1 MMAATADLEARK
13 EIIDQ
18 LGNDGGYGGSGG
30 QGGVTRSTG
39 GRGGGLGGNKG
50 IRINPHVA
58 NNGYRDQTLTGI
70 GSVGNPLLVVI
81 VQMVTLSHAH
91 TIIPNLNSGLVPVD
105 SSLVQTIFHVNSTI
119 IAEPILRLQLK
130 VKWLQKN
137 NK

>member
-70 GSVGNPLLVVI
+70 GGPR
-81 VQMVTLSHAH
+81 VTLC
-91 TIIPNLNSGLVPVD
+91 
-105 SSLVQTIFHVNSTI
+105 
-119 IAEPILRLQLK
+119 
-130 VKWLQKN
+130 W
-137 NK
+137 